1 MFKIVKVA
9 VISDIHG
16 NYVALEEVIKD
27 AKAQGAE
34 KYIFTGDL
42 INEFPFGNKVINI
55 IKNLQKE
62 YDVYVVKGNREQY
75 LIEYDEYKY
84 TWENIQFRNTIFM
97 RNELTDESF
106 EFIKQLPFSLSI
118 KIEDLSLKIFHGS
131 IYNISEFIHN
141 YDDVLMEKV
150 ANESEEDILLFGHS
164 HQRIWEKEAFGKLF
178 INAGCSGVSKMNPK
192 HAEYLIMNIDGKN
205 IDINE
210 RNIEFDIDLLK
221 EEILKSGIL
230 NEEIVFI
237 NFAYLAVTGGGDMT
251 REFFARATEEMK
263 KRNVPM
269 VKEDA
274 KGVYQKFRL
283 IDDDIWLKL
292 ADEYSKFFKL

>member
-16 NYVALEEVIKD
+16 NYIALEEVLKD
-27 AKAQGAE
+27 AKEQGVE

-42 INEFPFGNKVINI
+42 INEFPFGNKVINL
-55 IKNLQKE
+55 IKDLQKDF
-62 YDVYVVKGNREQY
+62 DVYVVKGNREQY

-84 TWENIQFRNTIFM
+84 TWENIQFRNTVFM
-97 RNELTDESF
+97 RNELTDENF
-106 EFIKQLPFSLSI
+106 EFVKELPFLLSI
-118 KIEDLSLKIFHGS
+118 KIEDLSFKIFHGS

-141 YDDVLMEKV
+141 YDDVLMEKI
-150 ANESEEDILLFGHS
+150 ANETEEDIIIFGHS
-164 HQRIWEKEAFGKLF
+164 HQRIWEKESYNKLF

-205 IDINE
+205 IEIDE
-210 RNIEFDIDLLK
+210 RNIEFDTDLLK

-230 NEEIVFI
+230 NEETVFV

-251 REFFARATEEMK
+251 REFFKRATEEMIK
-263 KRNVPM
+263 KNSSM

-274 KGVYQKFRL
+274 KGVFQKFRL
-283 IDDDIWLKL
+283 IDDDIWLML
-292 ADEYSKFFKL
+292 ADEYSKYFKL

>member
-230 NEEIVFI
+230 NEEIVFV

>member
-27 AKAQGAE
+27 AKMQGAE

-42 INEFPFGNKVINI
+42 INEFPFGNKVINL
-55 IKNLQKE
+55 IKDLQKDF
-62 YDVYVVKGNREQY
+62 DVYVVKGNREQY

-84 TWENIQFRNTIFM
+84 TWENIQFKNTIFM

-118 KIEDLSLKIFHGS
+118 KIEDLSFKIFHGS
-131 IYNISEFIHN
+131 IYNISEFIHS
-141 YDDVLMEKV
+141 YDDMLMEKV

-164 HQRIWEKEAFGKLF
+164 HQRIWEREAYGKLF

-205 IDINE
+205 INIDE
-210 RNIEFDIDLLK
+210 RNIEFDTDLLK

-230 NEEIVFI
+230 NEETVFV
-237 NFAYLAVTGGGDMT
+237 NFAFIYCICKPTPSDNLSLT
-251 REFFARATEEMK
+251 
-263 KRNVPM
+263 
-269 VKEDA
+269 
-274 KGVYQKFRL
+274 L
-283 IDDDIWLKL
+283 
-292 ADEYSKFFKL
+292 

>member
-27 AKAQGAE
+27 AKMQGAE

-42 INEFPFGNKVINI
+42 INEFPFGNKVINL
-55 IKNLQKE
+55 IKDLQKDF
-62 YDVYVVKGNREQY
+62 DVYVVKGNREQY

-118 KIEDLSLKIFHGS
+118 KIEDLSFKIFHGS
-131 IYNISEFIHN
+131 IYNISEFIHS
-141 YDDVLMEKV
+141 YDDMLMEKV

-164 HQRIWEKEAFGKLF
+164 HQRIWEREAYGKLF

-205 IDINE
+205 INIDE
-210 RNIEFDIDLLK
+210 RNIEFDTDLLK

-230 NEEIVFI
+230 NEETVFV